1 MLRPPLIGMTLA
13 MWLWR
18 IIGAIALF
26 GLVGCG
32 GPRPEKGAS
41 CTASPQQPTAVTMP
55 FAEGPAAG
63 SAPLLSQRRST
74 ALLSGNSTLELDK
87 RNDVFLRDLLDSIE
101 HGSGPYHV
109 LALSAGGQWGAYGAG
124 VLAGL
129 AAANDVPDFSL
140 VTGISTGA
148 MLAPLLFMGEYAEAR
163 DLYTN
168 LTEADIYRMRSVGEL
183 LIANSLVDTTPLR
196 AKVAAIINQDFVD
209 RLAHENT
216 ERHRVLAVQ
225 SVDLDAGTSV
235 IFDLTA
241 VATGRDHPCGDAVS
255 PRDCILH
262 AVMAAAAI
270 PVAFPPEFING
281 DMYVDGG
288 LRQHAFSLKVM
299 QATVRRPTMLRSYF
313 SRAAGPLLLTPD
325 SAAEPSAR
333 PIDLTL
339 IANTDFVVAPQCVGN
354 GFLKIAERS
363 AGVAIDQLSIGS
375 FYRVMS
381 ETLEQKG
388 DTARFTFAD
397 PKLTGCSRAPSS
409 ASQSGVIDAF
419 DRTYMRCLFR
429 AACTLAARGAD
440 IWHTSPDDLPHS
452 PSVEVREPLATF
464 ARPTRP
470 QPPAICDIAAE

>member
-1 MLRPPLIGMTLA
+1 L
-13 MWLWR
+13 
-18 IIGAIALF
+18 
-26 GLVGCG
+26 
-32 GPRPEKGAS
+32 
-41 CTASPQQPTAVTMP
+41 PQRQ
-55 FAEGPAAG
+55 
-63 SAPLLSQRRST
+63 ST
-74 ALLSGNSTLELDK
+74 ARPSGNSTLELDK

-129 AAANDVPDFSL
+129 AAANNVPAFSL
-140 VTGISTGA
+140 VTGISIGA
-148 MLAPLLFMGEYAEAR
+148 MLAPLLFMGEYTEAR
-163 DLYTN
+163 NFYTN
-168 LTEADIYRMRSVGEL
+168 LTDSDIYRMRSVGEL
-183 LIANSLVDTTPLR
+183 LIANSLVDTAPLR
-196 AKVAAIINQDFVD
+196 AKVAAIITQDFVD
-209 RLAHENT
+209 RLARENA
-216 ERHRVLAVQ
+216 ERQRVPAVQ

-241 VATGRDHPCGDAVS
+241 IATGKDHPCGDAVP

-299 QATVRRPTMLRSYF
+299 QATVRRPAMLRSSL
-313 SRAAGPLLLTPD
+313 SRAVGPLLLRPD

-339 IANTDFVVAPQCVGN
+339 IANTDFVVTPQCVGN

-363 AGVAIDQLSIGS
+363 AGIAIDQLSIGS

-419 DRTYMRCLFR
+419 DRTYMRCLFK
-429 AACTLAARGAD
+429 AACTLASGDAD
-440 IWHTSPDDLPHS
+440 IWHTGPDDLPQS
-452 PSVEVREPLATF
+452 PAVGVPEPLAAF
-464 ARPTRP
+464 ARLPQP

>member
-41 CTASPQQPTAVTMP
+41 CTASPQQPTAATMP

-74 ALLSGNSTLELDK
+74 ALPSGNSTLELDK

-163 DLYTN
+163 NLYTN
-168 LTEADIYRMRSVGEL
+168 LTDADIYRMRSVGEL

-299 QATVRRPTMLRSYF
+299 QATVRRPTMLRSY
-313 SRAAGPLLLTPD
+313 LL
-325 SAAEPSAR
+325 
-333 PIDLTL
+333 
-339 IANTDFVVAPQCVGN
+339 AP
-354 GFLKIAERS
+354 R
-363 AGVAIDQLSIGS
+363 
-375 FYRVMS
+375 
-381 ETLEQKG
+381 
-388 DTARFTFAD
+388 ARF
-397 PKLTGCSRAPSS
+397 C
-409 ASQSGVIDAF
+409 
-419 DRTYMRCLFR
+419 
-429 AACTLAARGAD
+429 
-440 IWHTSPDDLPHS
+440 
-452 PSVEVREPLATF
+452 
-464 ARPTRP
+464 
-470 QPPAICDIAAE
+470 